1 MKSLRYLAVLPLMAA
16 ASQALTLDV
25 QLGYGQPNA
34 PISGGA
40 DSDDTSVVGLGIG
53 TYLTENSH
61 LGLNLSTRD
70 IVDRRPTNPVDSAAR
85 TALIDYTYELNSTGG
100 LKPFIGAGVGYAWI
114 SKASS
119 STTAKST
126 TALASNVFAGIRF
139 EVTES
144 VDFTLTGRLVQLYN
158 VDFYPVAGEQNR
170 QINVFEGIAGLRFK
184 F

>member
-16 ASQALTLDV
+16 AAQALTLDV
-25 QLGYGQPNA
+25 QLGYGKPSA

-40 DSDDTSVVGLGIG
+40 GADNTSVVGLGIG

-70 IVDRRPTNPVDSAAR
+70 IVTPDPVDAAAR
-85 TALIDYTYELNSTGG
+85 TAIVEYTYELNSTGG
-100 LKPFIGAGVGYAWI
+100 IKPFIGAGIGYGWL
-114 SKASS
+114 KN
-119 STTAKST
+119 TAKST
-126 TALASNVFAGIRF
+126 ALASDVFAGMRF

-144 VDFTLTGRLVQLYN
+144 VDFTVTARLHQLYN
-158 VDFYPVAGEQNR
+158 VDFANVVNEENR
-170 QINVFEGIAGLRFK
+170 QVNSFEAVAGLRFK

>member
-1 MKSLRYLAVLPLMAA
+1 MKSLRYLAILPLMAA

-25 QLGYGQPNA
+25 QLGYGQPGA

-40 DSDDTSVVGLGIG
+40 DADDTSVIGLGLG

-70 IVDRRPTNPVDSAAR
+70 IVDQSRVNDPVNAKAR

-100 LKPFIGAGVGYAWI
+100 IKPFIGAGVGYAWL
-114 SKASS
+114 KN
-119 STTAKST
+119 TYKS
-126 TALASNVFAGIRF
+126 TALASNVFAGVRF
-139 EVTES
+139 AVTES
-144 VDFTLTGRLVQLYN
+144 VDFSLTGRLVQLYN
-158 VDFYPVAGEQNR
+158 VDFYNVVGESNR
-170 QINVFEGIAGLRFK
+170 QVNVFEGIAGLRFK

>member
-70 IVDRRPTNPVDSAAR
+70 IDAPGVGNPVDAAAR

-100 LKPFIGAGVGYAWI
+100 LKPFIGAGVGYAWM
-114 SKASS
+114 KNTHKSS
-119 STTAKST
+119 
-126 TALASNVFAGIRF
+126 ALASNVFAGIRF

-158 VDFYPVAGEQNR
+158 VDFYPVAGEENR
-170 QINVFEGIAGLRFK
+170 QVNIFEGIAGLRFK

>member
-25 QLGYGQPNA
+25 QLGYGQPSA

-40 DSDDTSVVGLGIG
+40 DSDDTAVVGLGLG

-70 IVDRRPTNPVDSAAR
+70 IVAPGVGNPVDAAAR
-85 TALIDYTYELNSTGG
+85 TATIDYTYELNSTGG
-100 LKPFIGAGVGYAWI
+100 LKPFIGAGVGYAWM
-114 SKASS
+114 KNTYKSS
-119 STTAKST
+119 
-126 TALASNVFAGIRF
+126 ALASNVFAGIRF

-144 VDFTLTGRLVQLYN
+144 VDFSLTARMVQLYN

-170 QINVFEGIAGLRFK
+170 QINIFEGIAGLRFK